1 MSALIAAHEILPR
14 ENYLK
19 LAEDYFSK
27 IEGKFLKNKIQHS
40 YSSDVV
46 FLEDYAFLINA
57 LNDLSDKT
65 MNFKYKNYAKN
76 LCREVFS
83 KFYIDKKIFFKRIL
97 LKIMIFF

>member
-27 IEGKFLKNKIQHS
+27 IEGKFLKKQDS
-40 YSSDVV
+40 TQLFFRRS

-65 MNFKYKNYAKN
+65 MNLN
-76 LCREVFS
+76 
-83 KFYIDKKIFFKRIL
+83 I
-97 LKIMIFF
+97 KIMLQFMQRSIFKILY